1 MSDQLSFD
9 QLEPDLFGEQRLE
22 STGWTAPQAQHLA
35 GITYRQLDYW
45 ARTSLVV
52 PSIRA
57 AGGSGTQRLYSYFDL
72 LQLRMVKRILDAGI
86 SLQNIRI
93 ALERIRERGLD
104 NLVGVTV
111 FSDGASIYE
120 VTDADEIVDLL
131 RDGQGVFG
139 IALKGVIGDV
149 QAKIAKLPVGSGHPT
164 VAPPEARTTVVAGD
178 ELAQRRQRRQAG

>member
-9 QLEPDLFGEQRLE
+9 QLEPDLFNEQHAG
-22 STGWTAPQAQHLA
+22 TWTAPQAQSLA

-52 PSIRA
+52 PSVRA
-57 AGGSGTQRLYSYFDL
+57 AGGSGSQRLYSFFDL
-72 LQLRMVKRILDAGI
+72 VQLRMVKRILDAGI

-93 ALERIRERGLD
+93 ALERIKERGPD
-104 NLVGVTV
+104 NLAGVTV

-120 VTDADEIVDLL
+120 VTEADEIIDLL
-131 RDGQGVFG
+131 QGGQGVFG

-149 QAKIAKLPVGSGHPT
+149 QAKIAKLPVAATDPADAS
-164 VAPPEARTTVVAGD
+164 APSAARTVVVAGD
-178 ELAQRRQRRQAG
+178 ELAERRQRRAG